1 MSPNGQSKSAESKR
15 VVLVDDHPMVRE
27 RLTELLEREPDL
39 TVSGAADDHST
50 AMETIAATQPHLVIL
65 DLTLKNSRGLD
76 LIKDVHAR
84 WPQLP
89 MLVVSMHD
97 ENLYAERAILAGA
110 RGYVMKQEA
119 TGKMLLGV
127 RTLLRGELF

>member
-1 MSPNGQSKSAESKR
+1 SKAAKTTR

-27 RLTELLEREPDL
+27 RLVELLEREPDL
-39 TVSGAADDHST
+39 TVCGQAEDRAH
-50 AMETIAATQPHLVIL
+50 ALEIIAANPPHLVIL
-65 DLTLKNSRGLD
+65 DLTLKNSHGLD
-76 LIKDVHAR
+76 LIKEVHAR

-97 ENLYAERAILAGA
+97 ENLYAERAMHAGA

-119 TGKMLLGV
+119 T
-127 RTLLRGELF
+127 